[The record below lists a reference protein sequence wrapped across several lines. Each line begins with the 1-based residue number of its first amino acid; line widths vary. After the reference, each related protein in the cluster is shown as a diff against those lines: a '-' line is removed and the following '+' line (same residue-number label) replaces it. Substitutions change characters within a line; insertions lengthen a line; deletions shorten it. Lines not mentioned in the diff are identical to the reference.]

1 MSDRQTKPEISI
13 QNHSLLTSLSA
24 HVFSTDYLYFVPAI
38 VVSLLWDLLPIPKLA
53 TLCLFIWSL
62 PLFTAG
68 AVSALHKGPA
78 SLFCLIYNR
87 CPVQGIFVLGYA
99 LAALAG
105 FFIILLLANTLR
117 WIGVTWRELLVALLM
132 VTGTVTLLVRIWP
145 DYLLRVIHPRNGW
158 EDSWIGADFP
168 YGLGPT
174 VFTAWKYSA
183 RAKLPVLTIVSA
195 IVSLF
200 VVVGG
205 VLFLHTSIFPNHEK
219 FYLIGN
225 IFILGLFYPIAH
237 LVLVRAGCQLL
248 SANSITTAPVAEN
261 TSHPSGSSLPASTT
275 VKGTQFSDS
284 STAVDTR
291 FFSCENHDIVEII
304 PGRLRQDN
312 NINDLG
318 KVTKNS
324 PVYLV
329 IVQDFMSLSNYG
341 GFFTTVGIY
350 EDSEKALNILY
361 SQGQREPGLVV
372 EVVASN
378 SRMRAIR
385 DEQGCSFPVAYE
397 AFRFDWIVLKHAP
410 TEFVP
415 ERFGIWE
422 VFGAN
427 EQNELK
433 LAEQTMKQQDI
444 FSVAGRICEIA
455 DAEHGSYSGIEKI
468 KGRSSIKGIQER
480 DWQPPGWR

>member
-1 MSDRQTKPEISI
+1 MSDRQTESEIPI

-38 VVSLLWDLLPIPKLA
+38 VVSLLWDLLPIPKVA

-68 AVSALHKGPA
+68 AVSALHKGPT
-78 SLFCLIYNR
+78 SMFCLIYNR

-105 FFIILLLANTLR
+105 FFIILLLANTLG
-117 WIGVTWRELLVALLM
+117 WIGVTWGELLMALLM
-132 VTGTVTLLVRIWP
+132 VAGTVTLLVRIWP
-145 DYLLRVIHPRNGW
+145 DYLLRVIHPRDGW
-158 EDSWIGADFP
+158 GNSWIGADFP

-205 VLFLHTSIFPNHEK
+205 VLFLHTNIFPNHEK
-219 FYLIGN
+219 FYFIGN
-225 IFILGLFYPIAH
+225 IFILGLFYPVAH

-248 SANSITTAPVAEN
+248 TANSIATASMAEN
-261 TSHPSGSSLPASTT
+261 TSHPSGSSLPAST
-275 VKGTQFSDS
+275 
-284 STAVDTR
+284 AVDKR
-291 FFSCENHDIVEII
+291 FFSCVNYDDVEII
-304 PGRLRQDN
+304 PGRLRQGN

-350 EDSEKALNILY
+350 EDSEKALNFLY
-361 SQGQREPGLVV
+361 SRGQREPGLVV

-378 SRMRAIR
+378 GRMRAIR

-410 TEFVP
+410 TEFVA

-427 EQNELK
+427 EQNGLK

-468 KGRSSIKGIQER
+468 KGRSSIKGIQEEYGR
-480 DWQPPGWR
+480 PPGWR

>member
-1 MSDRQTKPEISI
+1 MSNWQTEQEMPI
-13 QNHSLLTSLSA
+13 QNYSLQTSLST
-24 HVFSTDYLYFVPAI
+24 HIFSTDYLYFVPAI
-38 VVSLLWDLLPIPKLA
+38 VVSLLWDLLPIPKVA
-53 TLCLFIWSL
+53 ILCLFIWSL

-105 FFIILLLANTLR
+105 FFIILLLANALG
-117 WIGVTWRELLVALLM
+117 WIGVVWGELITALLM
-132 VTGTVTLLVRIWP
+132 VAGTATLLVRIWP
-145 DYLLRVIHPRNGW
+145 DYLLRVIHPRDGW
-158 EDSWIGADFP
+158 ENSWIGANFP

-183 RAKLPVLTIVSA
+183 RAKLPILTIASA

-200 VVVGG
+200 VVIGG
-205 VLFLHTSIFPNHEK
+205 VLFLHTGIFSNHEK
-219 FYLIGN
+219 FYFIGN
-225 IFILGLFYPIAH
+225 IFILGLFYPVAH

-248 SANSITTAPVAEN
+248 SANSTTTAPVAEN
-261 TSHPSGSSLPASTT
+261 ISHSSGSSLSAPTA
-275 VKGTQFSDS
+275 VNGTQFFDS

-291 FFSCENHDIVEII
+291 VFSCENSDDVEKN
-304 PGRLRQDN
+304 PGCLRQGT
-312 NINDLG
+312 NINNLG
-318 KVTKNS
+318 KVKKNS
-324 PVYLV
+324 PAYLV
-329 IVQDFMSLSNYG
+329 MVQDFMSLSNYG
-341 GFFTTVGIY
+341 GFFTAVGIY
-350 EDSEKALNILY
+350 EDSEKALKVLY
-361 SQGQREPGLVV
+361 SQGQRDPGLVI

-378 SRMRAIR
+378 NRMRKIK

-415 ERFGIWE
+415 ERFGIWK

-427 EQNELK
+427 EQNGLK
-433 LAEQTMKQQDI
+433 LAEQTMKLQDI

-455 DAEHGSYSGIEKI
+455 DAEHGSYSGIEKV
-468 KGRSSIKGIQER
+468 KDRSSIKGIQEG
-480 DWQPPGWR
+480 DWQPPGWK